1 MTISKA
7 TVKGQVIIPV
17 ELRRKFNIKKGT
29 RVAIL
34 EGEDRVILLKPLP
47 DDPIEA
53 SRGVLKGKTSLT
65 KALLKDRRE
74 EAKRG

>member
-7 TVKGQVIIPV
+7 TIKGQVIIPA
-17 ELRRKFNIKKGT
+17 EIRKKFNIKKGT
-29 RVAIL
+29 RIAIS
-34 EGEDRVILLKPLP
+34 EGAGNVILLKPIP

-53 SRGVLKGKTSLT
+53 SRGMLKGKTSLT
-65 KALLKDRRE
+65 KALLKERHE

>member
-7 TVKGQVIIPV
+7 TVKGQVIIPAD
-17 ELRRKFNIKKGT
+17 LRKKFNIKKGT
-29 RVAIL
+29 RVAIM
-34 EGEDRVILLKPLP
+34 EGEGRVILIKPLP

-53 SRGVLKGKTSLT
+53 SKGILKGKTSVT
-65 KALLKDRRE
+65 RALLKDRLE

>member
-7 TVKGQVIIPV
+7 TIKGQVIIPA
-17 ELRRKFNIKKGT
+17 ELRKKFNIKKGT
-29 RVAIL
+29 RVAIM
-34 EGEDRVILLKPLP
+34 EGEGRVILIKPLP

-53 SRGVLKGKTSLT
+53 SRGMLKGKTSLT
-65 KALLKDRRE
+65 KALLKDRQE

>member
-7 TVKGQVIIPV
+7 TIKGQVIIPAP
-17 ELRRKFNIKKGT
+17 LRKKFNIQKGT
-29 RVAIL
+29 RVAIM
-34 EGEDRVILLKPLP
+34 EGEGRVILIKPLP

-53 SRGVLKGKTSLT
+53 SRGMLKGKSSLT
-65 KALLKDRRE
+65 KALRKNRLE